1 MLRSE
6 ENPEDESFIQRLI
19 PTGSISMVKSLQ
31 QLKGS
36 TAAKK
41 MEYLYGLVKQ
51 LTQTVKVSKSFG
63 QYLYQ
68 ENFKLI
74 TFVLPVES

>member
-41 MEYLYGLVKQ
+41 MEYLYDCL
-51 LTQTVKVSKSFG
+51 S
-63 QYLYQ
+63 
-68 ENFKLI
+68 
-74 TFVLPVES
+74 